1 VPTPQEIETKQF
13 LTVLRGF
20 DPEEVGAFLKE
31 VADQVRDLLRA
42 LYALLPPEGAAS
54 VDGAVPDLDEL
65 LAHGEAV
72 ADEVAKLAE
81 AGRTAQLDAATVL
94 RVAEAESQ
102 TLQASAAEQRL
113 AAVRE
118 AGRLI
123 RRAKDEADELRAEAE
138 QRQREVVR
146 RLRDVDQQLAE
157 TERALQGVR
166 TSLRSSGAELLAAV
180 SSPPPPSPS
189 PTDETPDPPA

>member
-1 VPTPQEIETKQF
+1 M
-13 LTVLRGF
+13 
-20 DPEEVGAFLKE
+20 
-31 VADQVRDLLRA
+31 
-42 LYALLPPEGAAS
+42 
-54 VDGAVPDLDEL
+54 
-65 LAHGEAV
+65 
-72 ADEVAKLAE
+72 LAE

-157 TERALQGVR
+157 TERALHGVR
-166 TSLRSSGAELLAAV
+166 TNLRSSGAELLAAV
-180 SSPPPPSPS
+180 SPP
-189 PTDETPDPPA
+189 DEPA

>member
-42 LYALLPPEGAAS
+42 LYALLPPEGAAPT
-54 VDGAVPDLDEL
+54 DNAVPDLDDL

-72 ADEVAKLAE
+72 AGEVAKLAE

-94 RVAEAESQ
+94 RLAEAESQ

-123 RRAKDEADELRAEAE
+123 RRAKDEADALRAEAE

-146 RLRDVDQQLAE
+146 RLRDVDQRLAE

-166 TSLRSSGAELLAAV
+166 TDLRSSGAELLAAV
-180 SSPPPPSPS
+180 SPAPAGPPA
-189 PTDETPDPPA
+189 ETPDPPA